1 MKTFLRILARVRSY
15 WLCLLGSI
23 VSAVFFA
30 LLSSVSLWM
39 AMPFVETIFSSP
51 GTVIKNPQTEN
62 LLSKSQVPEQKQI
75 ENGNLK
81 PKIPFLERL
90 KLKLESKTNQLIGGA
105 TKRQTLKHL
114 CLVLALAVFL
124 KNLFGYL
131 HAYLIVHVEEGVAR
145 DFRNSLYG
153 HFQDL
158 PLGYFD
164 KTRAGVLISR
174 VTNDVGVL
182 NRSLR
187 VIFTTLVQDLFL
199 AIFYLGIL
207 LILSW
212 KLTLFVIA
220 VLPVTLWIIAK
231 IGLKLRKY
239 SARSQG
245 RMADITSV
253 LQETIFGIR
262 VVKAFAMERFEIAK
276 FRRAT
281 QRYFSTVRKRIR
293 VAKLS
298 SPVTEFWG
306 TAVGLLL
313 LFYGGLQVLE
323 GGLLAPKEFIGFLAF
338 LFCLTDP
345 LKRLGR
351 ANNQIQ
357 EGLAAGER
365 IFEVMDTRP
374 SIQNSDGAIRITDI
388 TERIRFVDV
397 WFWYEDGNDV
407 LKGIDLEIKAGE
419 TLALVGPTG
428 SGKSTLVDLIPR
440 FYDPYQGKVEIDG
453 TDIRK
458 IEIGSLRRLMGIV
471 TQETILFNDTVWNN
485 IAYGTPQILEEEVM
499 RAAKAANA
507 HDFILKLPQGYQ
519 TLIGDRG
526 VRLSGGERQR
536 LAIARAILKNPAL
549 LIFDEATSALDTEAE
564 LLVREAITHLIKG
577 RTSIVIAHRLS
588 TVQNADRIV
597 VLDGGRIV
605 QQGSHQQLM
614 EESGLYRTL
623 YEKQFRDNSDR
634 EDFD

>member
-1 MKTFLRILARVRSY
+1 MKTFLRILARVKPY
-15 WLCLLGSI
+15 WLCLTGSI
-23 VSAVFFA
+23 VSAALFA
-30 LLSSVSLWM
+30 LLSSISLWM
-39 AMPFVETIFSSP
+39 AIPFVETIFSSSE
-51 GTVIKNPQTEN
+51 TTAVAPQAN
-62 LLSKSQVPEQKQI
+62 SLLNKSRVPERI
-75 ENGNLK
+75 DREILK
-81 PKIPFLERL
+81 PKAAFFERL
-90 KLKLESKTNQLIGGA
+90 KLKLESKTNQLIRGK

-145 DFRNSLYG
+145 DFRNNLYE
-153 HFQDL
+153 HFQNL
-158 PLGYFD
+158 PLSYFD
-164 KTRAGVLISR
+164 KNRAGVLISR

-187 VIFTTLVQDLFL
+187 VVFTTLVQDLLLVFL
-199 AIFYLGIL
+199 YLGIL
-207 LILSW
+207 LVLSW
-212 KLTLFVIA
+212 RLTLFVIA

-239 SARSQG
+239 SARAQG

-253 LQETIFGIR
+253 LQETISGIR
-262 VVKAFAMERFEIAK
+262 VMKAFAMERFEIAK
-276 FRRAT
+276 FRQAT
-281 QRYFSTVRKRIR
+281 QRYFNTVMKRIR
-293 VAKLS
+293 VGKLA

-306 TAVGLLL
+306 TAAGLLL

-323 GGLLAPKEFIGFLAF
+323 GGVLAPKEFIGFLVV
-338 LFCLTDP
+338 LFSLTDP

-351 ANNQIQ
+351 ANSQIQ

-365 IFEVMDTRP
+365 IFEVLDTRP
-374 SIQNSDGAIRITDI
+374 SIQNSRNALSIREIK
-388 TERIRFVDV
+388 EGIRFVDV
-397 WFWYEDGNDV
+397 WFRYENGKNV
-407 LKGIDLEIKAGE
+407 LKHIELEIKAGE

-440 FYDPYQGKVEIDG
+440 FYDPYRGRVEIDG
-453 TDIRK
+453 IDLRK
-458 IEIGSLRRLMGIV
+458 IELGSLRRLMGIV

-485 IAYGTPQILEEEVM
+485 IAYGVPQMPEEKVIQ
-499 RAAKAANA
+499 AAKAANA

-536 LAIARAILKNPAL
+536 LAIARAILKNPGL

-564 LLVREAITHLIKG
+564 LLVQEAITRLIKG

-588 TVQNADRIV
+588 TVQSADRIV
-597 VLDGGRIV
+597 VLDNGQIV

-614 EESGLYRTL
+614 KEDGLYRIL
-623 YEKQFRDNSDR
+623 YRKQFRDNSNR

>member
-1 MKTFLRILARVRSY
+1 MKTFLRILARVKPY
-15 WLCLLGSI
+15 WLCLTGSI
-23 VSAVFFA
+23 VSAVLFA
-30 LLSSVSLWM
+30 LLSSISLWM
-39 AMPFVETIFSSP
+39 AIPFVETIFSSSE
-51 GTVIKNPQTEN
+51 TTAVAPQAN
-62 LLSKSQVPEQKQI
+62 SILNKSRAPEPVDRKI
-75 ENGNLK
+75 LK
-81 PKIPFLERL
+81 PKVPFLERL
-90 KLKLESKTNQLIGGA
+90 KLKLESKTNQLIRGK

-145 DFRNSLYG
+145 DFRNNLYE
-153 HFQDL
+153 HFQNL
-158 PLGYFD
+158 PLSYFD
-164 KTRAGVLISR
+164 KNRAGVLISR

-187 VIFTTLVQDLFL
+187 VVFTTLIQDLLLAFL
-199 AIFYLGIL
+199 YLGIL
-207 LILSW
+207 LVLSW
-212 KLTLFVIA
+212 RLTLFVIA

-231 IGLKLRKY
+231 IGFKLRKY
-239 SARSQG
+239 SARAQG

-276 FRRAT
+276 FRQAT
-281 QRYFSTVRKRIR
+281 QRYFNTVMKRIR
-293 VAKLS
+293 VGKLA

-323 GGLLAPKEFIGFLAF
+323 GGVLAPKEFIGFLVV
-338 LFCLTDP
+338 LFSLTDP

-351 ANNQIQ
+351 ANSQIQ

-365 IFEVMDTRP
+365 IFEVLDTRP
-374 SIQNSDGAIRITDI
+374 SIENSRNALAIGEIK
-388 TERIRFVDV
+388 EGIRFVDV
-397 WFWYEDGNDV
+397 WFRYENGKNV
-407 LKGIDLEIKAGE
+407 LKHIELEIRAGE

-440 FYDPYQGKVEIDG
+440 FYDPYRGRVEIDG
-453 TDIRK
+453 IDLRK
-458 IEIGSLRRLMGIV
+458 IELGSLRRLMGIV

-485 IAYGTPQILEEEVM
+485 IAYGVPQMPEEKVIQ
-499 RAAKAANA
+499 AAKAANA

-519 TLIGDRG
+519 TLIGNRG

-564 LLVREAITHLIKG
+564 LLVQEAITRLIKG

-588 TVQNADRIV
+588 TVQSADRIV
-597 VLDGGRIV
+597 VLDNGQIV

-614 EESGLYRTL
+614 KEDGLYRIL
-623 YEKQFRDNSDR
+623 YRKQFRDNSNR

>member
-1 MKTFLRILARVRSY
+1 MKTFLRILARVKPY
-15 WLCLLGSI
+15 WLCLTGSI
-23 VSAVFFA
+23 VSAALFA
-30 LLSSVSLWM
+30 LLSSISLWM
-39 AMPFVETIFSSP
+39 AIPFVETIFSSSE
-51 GTVIKNPQTEN
+51 TTAVAPQAN
-62 LLSKSQVPEQKQI
+62 SLLNKSRVPERI
-75 ENGNLK
+75 DREILK
-81 PKIPFLERL
+81 PKAAFFERL
-90 KLKLESKTNQLIGGA
+90 KLKLESKTNQLIRGK

-145 DFRNSLYG
+145 DFRNNLYE
-153 HFQDL
+153 HFQNL
-158 PLGYFD
+158 PLSYFD
-164 KTRAGVLISR
+164 KNRAGVLISR

-187 VIFTTLVQDLFL
+187 VVFTTLVQDLLLVFL
-199 AIFYLGIL
+199 YLGIL
-207 LILSW
+207 LVLSW
-212 KLTLFVIA
+212 RLTLFVIA

-239 SARSQG
+239 SARAQG

-253 LQETIFGIR
+253 LQETISGIR
-262 VVKAFAMERFEIAK
+262 VMKAFAMERFEIAK
-276 FRRAT
+276 FRQAT
-281 QRYFSTVRKRIR
+281 QRYFNTVMKRIR
-293 VAKLS
+293 VGKLA

-323 GGLLAPKEFIGFLAF
+323 GGVLAPKEFIGFLVV
-338 LFCLTDP
+338 LFSLTDP

-351 ANNQIQ
+351 ANSQIQ

-365 IFEVMDTRP
+365 IFEVLDTRP
-374 SIQNSDGAIRITDI
+374 SIQNSRNALSIREIK
-388 TERIRFVDV
+388 EGIRFVDV
-397 WFWYEDGNDV
+397 WFRYENGKNV
-407 LKGIDLEIKAGE
+407 LKHIELEIKAGE

-440 FYDPYQGKVEIDG
+440 FYDPYRGRVEIDG
-453 TDIRK
+453 IDLRK
-458 IEIGSLRRLMGIV
+458 IELGSLRRLMGIV

-485 IAYGTPQILEEEVM
+485 IAYGVPQMPEEKVIQ
-499 RAAKAANA
+499 AAKAANA

-536 LAIARAILKNPAL
+536 LAIARAILKNPGL

-564 LLVREAITHLIKG
+564 LLVQEAITRLIKG

-588 TVQNADRIV
+588 TVQSADRIV
-597 VLDGGRIV
+597 VLDNGQIV

-614 EESGLYRTL
+614 KEDGLYRIL
-623 YEKQFRDNSDR
+623 YRKQFRDNSNR

>member
-1 MKTFLRILARVRSY
+1 MKTFLRILARVKPY
-15 WLCLLGSI
+15 WLCLTGSI
-23 VSAVFFA
+23 ISAALFA
-30 LLSSVSLWM
+30 LLSSISLWM
-39 AMPFVETIFSSP
+39 AIPFVETIFSSSE
-51 GTVIKNPQTEN
+51 TTAVAPQAN
-62 LLSKSQVPEQKQI
+62 SLLNKSRVPERI
-75 ENGNLK
+75 DREILK
-81 PKIPFLERL
+81 PKAAFFERL
-90 KLKLESKTNQLIGGA
+90 KLKLESKTNQLIRGK

-145 DFRNSLYG
+145 DFRNNLYE
-153 HFQDL
+153 HFQNL
-158 PLGYFD
+158 PLSYFD
-164 KTRAGVLISR
+164 KNRAGVLISR

-187 VIFTTLVQDLFL
+187 VVFTTLVQDLLLVFL
-199 AIFYLGIL
+199 YLGIL
-207 LILSW
+207 LVLSW
-212 KLTLFVIA
+212 RLTLFVIA

-239 SARSQG
+239 SARAQG

-253 LQETIFGIR
+253 LQETISGIR
-262 VVKAFAMERFEIAK
+262 VMKAFAMERFEIAK
-276 FRRAT
+276 FRQAT
-281 QRYFSTVRKRIR
+281 QRYFNTVMKRIR
-293 VAKLS
+293 VGKLA

-323 GGLLAPKEFIGFLAF
+323 GGVLAPKEFIGFLVV
-338 LFCLTDP
+338 LFSLTDP

-351 ANNQIQ
+351 ANSQIQ

-365 IFEVMDTRP
+365 IFEVLDTRP
-374 SIQNSDGAIRITDI
+374 SIQNSRNALSIREIK
-388 TERIRFVDV
+388 EGIRFVDV
-397 WFWYEDGNDV
+397 WFRYENGKNV
-407 LKGIDLEIKAGE
+407 LKHIELEIKAGE

-440 FYDPYQGKVEIDG
+440 FYDPYRGRVEIDG
-453 TDIRK
+453 IDLRK
-458 IEIGSLRRLMGIV
+458 IELGSLRRLMGIV

-485 IAYGTPQILEEEVM
+485 IAYGVPQMPEEKVIQ
-499 RAAKAANA
+499 AAKAANA

-536 LAIARAILKNPAL
+536 LAIARAILKNPGL

-564 LLVREAITHLIKG
+564 LLVQEAITRLIKG

-588 TVQNADRIV
+588 TVQSADRIV
-597 VLDGGRIV
+597 VLDNGQIV

-614 EESGLYRTL
+614 KEDGLYRIL
-623 YEKQFRDNSDR
+623 YRKQFRDNSNR

>member
-1 MKTFLRILARVRSY
+1 
-15 WLCLLGSI
+15 
-23 VSAVFFA
+23 
-30 LLSSVSLWM
+30 M
-39 AMPFVETIFSSP
+39 AIPFVETIFSSSE
-51 GTVIKNPQTEN
+51 TTAVAPQAN
-62 LLSKSQVPEQKQI
+62 SLLNKSRVPERI
-75 ENGNLK
+75 DREILK
-81 PKIPFLERL
+81 PKAAFFERL
-90 KLKLESKTNQLIGGA
+90 KLKLESKTNQLIRGK

-145 DFRNSLYG
+145 DFRNNLYE
-153 HFQDL
+153 HFQNL
-158 PLGYFD
+158 PLSYFD
-164 KTRAGVLISR
+164 KNRAGVLISR

-187 VIFTTLVQDLFL
+187 VVFTTLVQDLLLVFL
-199 AIFYLGIL
+199 YLGIL
-207 LILSW
+207 LVLSW
-212 KLTLFVIA
+212 RLTLFVIA

-239 SARSQG
+239 SARAQG

-253 LQETIFGIR
+253 LQETISGIR
-262 VVKAFAMERFEIAK
+262 VMKAFAMERFEIAK
-276 FRRAT
+276 FRQAT
-281 QRYFSTVRKRIR
+281 QRYFNTVMKRIR
-293 VAKLS
+293 VGKLA

-323 GGLLAPKEFIGFLAF
+323 GGVLAPKEFIGFLVV
-338 LFCLTDP
+338 LFSLTDP

-351 ANNQIQ
+351 ANSQIQ

-365 IFEVMDTRP
+365 IFEVLDTRP
-374 SIQNSDGAIRITDI
+374 SIQNSRNALSIREIK
-388 TERIRFVDV
+388 EGIRFVDV
-397 WFWYEDGNDV
+397 WFRYENGKNV
-407 LKGIDLEIKAGE
+407 LKHIELEIKAGE

-440 FYDPYQGKVEIDG
+440 FYDPYRGRVEIDG
-453 TDIRK
+453 IDLRK
-458 IEIGSLRRLMGIV
+458 IELGSLRRLMGIV

-485 IAYGTPQILEEEVM
+485 IAYGVPQMPEEKVIQ
-499 RAAKAANA
+499 AAKAANA

-536 LAIARAILKNPAL
+536 LAIARAILKNPGL

-564 LLVREAITHLIKG
+564 LLVQEAITRLIKG

-588 TVQNADRIV
+588 TVQSADRIV
-597 VLDGGRIV
+597 VLDNGQIV

-614 EESGLYRTL
+614 KEDGLYRIL
-623 YEKQFRDNSDR
+623 YRKQFRDNSNR